1 MIHLSSFEAV
11 HYRGLNGLSIPRL
24 SAANLVTGANGVG
37 KTALLEA
44 MWLFMGRH
52 SPMLLWN
59 KNIQRSGN
67 PVVDPVSRLSHGVL
81 ELHGV
86 ENGTEHRLASTF
98 EHVPAA
104 DTPAVDGYATHPIVG
119 RLDTH
124 IDGSVVDRDGGVDG
138 LHQAYGGTV
147 RYVNPKAPA
156 QRPNCFIEGTK
167 YHLDA
172 SGSYLQYYSE
182 IVRDAGK
189 DELRS
194 ALNVILPNVSD
205 IEILMDEAQTSYLS
219 AVTADG
225 RQLPLDD
232 LGGGVVRL
240 FRLMLSCYMSRNGIL
255 FADEIENGIH
265 HSTLTEIWRR
275 IRRWMT
281 EWNVQVV
288 ATTHSNECIAAAMT
302 AFEDAPHDL
311 SIHKLF
317 LNRETAGV
325 EAATFNGKTI
335 EGARDLNLE
344 VR

>member
-11 HYRGLNGLSIPRL
+11 HYRGLDGLSIPRL

-44 MWLFMGRH
+44 LWLFMGRH
-52 SPMLLWN
+52 SR
-59 KNIQRSGN
+59 K
-67 PVVDPVSRLSHGVL
+67 
-81 ELHGV
+81 
-86 ENGTEHRLASTF
+86 
-98 EHVPAA
+98 
-104 DTPAVDGYATHPIVG
+104 
-119 RLDTH
+119 
-124 IDGSVVDRDGGVDG
+124 
-138 LHQAYGGTV
+138 
-147 RYVNPKAPA
+147 
-156 QRPNCFIEGTK
+156 CFIEGTK

-255 FADEIENGIH
+255 LADEIENGIH

-288 ATTHSNECIAAAMT
+288 ATTHSNECIEAAMA

>member
-1 MIHLSSFEAV
+1 MIHLSSFKAV
-11 HYRGLNGLSIPRL
+11 HYRGLDGLSIPRL
-24 SAANLVTGANGVG
+24 SAANLVTGANGAG

-44 MWLFMGRH
+44 MWLFMGRY

-67 PVVDPVSRLSHGVL
+67 PVVDPVARLSRGVL
-81 ELHGV
+81 ELRGV
-86 ENGTEHRLASTF
+86 ENGTEHRLMSTF

-104 DTPAVDGYATHPIVG
+104 DSPAVDGYATPPIVG
-119 RLDTH
+119 RLDTC
-124 IDGSVVDRDGGVDG
+124 IDGAVVDGGIEG

-147 RYVNPKAPA
+147 RYANPKAPA
-156 QRPNCFIEGTK
+156 HRPKCFIEGTK
-167 YHLDA
+167 YHEDT

-194 ALNVILPNVSD
+194 ALNVILPHVSD

-225 RQLPLDD
+225 RQLPLAD
-232 LGGGVVRL
+232 LGGGVLRL

-255 FADEIENGIH
+255 LADEIENGIH
-265 HSTLTEIWRR
+265 HSKLTEVWRR
-275 IRRWMT
+275 LRRWMT
-281 EWNVQVV
+281 TWNVQVV
-288 ATTHSNECIAAAMT
+288 ATTHSHECIEAAMT
-302 AFEDAPHDL
+302 AFEDAPRAL
-311 SIHKLF
+311 SVHQLF
-317 LNRETAGV
+317 LNQHTESI

-335 EGARDLNLE
+335 KGARDLNLE

>member
-1 MIHLSSFEAV
+1 MIHLSSFDAI
-11 HYRGLNGLSIPRL
+11 HYRGLDGLSIPRL

-44 MWLFMGRH
+44 MWLFMGRYN
-52 SPMLLWN
+52 PVLLWN
-59 KNIQRSGN
+59 KNIQRSSN
-67 PVVDPVSRLSHGVL
+67 PVVDPIARLSHGIL
-81 ELHGV
+81 ELHGM
-86 ENGTEHRLASTF
+86 ENGSKHRLRSTF

-104 DTPAVDGYATHPIVG
+104 DAPAIDGYTTHPIVG
-119 RLDTH
+119 RLETC
-124 IDGSVVDRDGGVDG
+124 IDGDVVDGGIDG
-138 LHQAYGGTV
+138 LHQAHGGTV
-147 RYVNPKAPA
+147 RYANPKTPV

-167 YHLDA
+167 YNFDT
-172 SGSYLQYYSE
+172 SSSYLQHYSDV
-182 IVRDAGK
+182 VRDTGK

-219 AVTADG
+219 AVTVNG

-232 LGGGVVRL
+232 LGSGVVRL
-240 FRLMLSCYMSRNGIL
+240 FRLMLSCYMSRDGIL
-255 FADEIENGIH
+255 LADEIENGIH
-265 HSTLTEIWRR
+265 HSALPEVWKR
-275 IRRWMT
+275 IRRWTT

-288 ATTHSNECIAAAMT
+288 ATTHSNECIEAAMT
-302 AFEDAPHDL
+302 AFADAPYDL

-317 LNRETAGV
+317 LNEGTERV